1 MSNLSVFQFQDQ
13 DVRFVGTPEIPE
25 WVAADIVNI
34 LYPDA
39 AKNKNH
45 STYLSKVP
53 TEWKGS
59 TKIAT
64 PGGMQSMTT
73 LYESGFY
80 FLIGRSDSSLAIV
93 FQQWMYGELLPAVRK
108 TGKYSVQPE
117 QVEVET
123 EFSQACKKIKQAK
136 EILGISDDDPIY
148 RKSVENLFATL
159 TPDVKPVVV
168 KAKPTVNY
176 SPAPEVVI
184 KAVNTQAFCFVVV
197 ADTLI
202 KVRKKG
208 LDRDNYMTVGLLTRW
223 STKFKNVAKK
233 HPSEVAEAMQI
244 LSEAGFLKEV
254 EINCRGAMN
263 YQVVK
268 LPTPSDIK
276 QLTPA

>member
-13 DVRFVGTPEIPE
+13 DVRFVGTAETPE

-39 AKNKNH
+39 IKNKNH
-45 STYLSKVP
+45 STYLDKIA
-53 TEWKGS
+53 TKWKGS
-59 TKIAT
+59 KKVKTL
-64 PGGMQSMTT
+64 GGMQSMTT
-73 LYESGFY
+73 LYESGLY
-80 FLIGRSDSSLAIV
+80 ILIVRSNSLLAIP
-93 FQQWMYGELLPAVRK
+93 FQEWLFETVLPSIRES
-108 TGKYSVQPE
+108 GKYSVQSEP
-117 QVEVET
+117 VEVET

-148 RKSVENLFATL
+148 RKSVENLFATV
-159 TPDVKPVVV
+159 TPVVV

-223 STKFKNVAKK
+223 STKFKNLAKK
-233 HPSEVAEAMQI
+233 HPTEVAEAMQI

-254 EINCRGAMN
+254 AVNCRGAMN